1 MKIAIMQPYFFPYIG
16 YWQLI
21 SSVEKFII
29 FDDVN
34 YIKKSYINRNTILV
48 NKESQR
54 VTLELIGASQNK
66 NINELIVGNNINK
79 LLKTIEFNYKKAPF
93 FTEVFDLLKDVFNQ
107 KEDNL
112 AIFLG
117 NSLEAVSTYLEIETN
132 FIYSSSIEKDD
143 TLKAEAK
150 ILDIVKKQKAEIA
163 NKFIKASINYNLK
176 EEAYYQKEFKE
187 IINSNDST
195 YAPLALFFLIDNKIL
210 NSNEEINHLF
220 DQILNNVNL
229 EREIK
234 NLVIYKKGL
243 INADFQPE
251 NIMIEILKPVIN
263 SESFWKPHSLLLLGD
278 YFLFKGERQKA
289 KDFYSQILT
298 SQKTNENI
306 FNQAQQRILKNYGE

>member
-1 MKIAIMQPYFFPYIG
+1 M
-16 YWQLI
+16 
-21 SSVEKFII
+21 
-29 FDDVN
+29 D
-34 YIKKSYINRNTILV
+34 
-48 NKESQR
+48 
-54 VTLELIGASQNK
+54 
-66 NINELIVGNNINK
+66 
-79 LLKTIEFNYKKAPF
+79 
-93 FTEVFDLLKDVFNQ
+93 
-107 KEDNL
+107 EDL
-112 AIFLG
+112 AIIVKNTRKEEIKNFFIKHKKKIYFLMG
-117 NSLEAVSTYLEIETN
+117 LILLTIFSTFFY
-132 FIYSSSIEKDD
+132 
-143 TLKAEAK
+143 
-150 ILDIVKKQKAEIA
+150 LDIVKKQKVEIA

-176 EEAYYQKEFKE
+176 EEAYYAKEFKE
-187 IINSNDST
+187 IINSHDST

-210 NSNEEINHLF
+210 DSNEETNHLF

>member
-1 MKIAIMQPYFFPYIG
+1 M
-16 YWQLI
+16 
-21 SSVEKFII
+21 
-29 FDDVN
+29 D
-34 YIKKSYINRNTILV
+34 
-48 NKESQR
+48 
-54 VTLELIGASQNK
+54 
-66 NINELIVGNNINK
+66 
-79 LLKTIEFNYKKAPF
+79 
-93 FTEVFDLLKDVFNQ
+93 
-107 KEDNL
+107 EDL
-112 AIFLG
+112 AI
-117 NSLEAVSTYLEIETN
+117 
-132 FIYSSSIEKDD
+132 IEKN
-143 TLKAEAK
+143 TRKGEIKNFFIKHKKK
-150 ILDIVKKQKAEIA
+150 IYFLMGLILLTIFSTFFYLDIVKKQKAEIA

-176 EEAYYQKEFKE
+176 EETYYSKEFKE
-187 IINSNDST
+187 IINSHDST

-210 NSNEEINHLF
+210 NSNEETNHLF

>member
-1 MKIAIMQPYFFPYIG
+1 M
-16 YWQLI
+16 
-21 SSVEKFII
+21 
-29 FDDVN
+29 D
-34 YIKKSYINRNTILV
+34 
-48 NKESQR
+48 
-54 VTLELIGASQNK
+54 
-66 NINELIVGNNINK
+66 
-79 LLKTIEFNYKKAPF
+79 
-93 FTEVFDLLKDVFNQ
+93 
-107 KEDNL
+107 EDL
-112 AIFLG
+112 AIIAKNTRKEEIKNFFIKHKKKIYFLMG
-117 NSLEAVSTYLEIETN
+117 LILLTIFSTFFY
-132 FIYSSSIEKDD
+132 
-143 TLKAEAK
+143 
-150 ILDIVKKQKAEIA
+150 LDIVKKQKVEIA

-187 IINSNDST
+187 IINSHDST
-195 YAPLALFFLIDNKIL
+195 YAPLALFFLIDNKIF

-220 DQILNNVNL
+220 DKILNNVDL

-243 INADFQPE
+243 INADFQSE